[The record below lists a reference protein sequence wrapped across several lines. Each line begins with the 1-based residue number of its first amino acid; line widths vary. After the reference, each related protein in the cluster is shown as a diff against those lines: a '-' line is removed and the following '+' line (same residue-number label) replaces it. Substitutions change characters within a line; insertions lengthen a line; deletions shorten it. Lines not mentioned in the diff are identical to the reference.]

1 MSSPELQRALESAVM
16 AVRRGARMLRRYR
29 YDPLPPSIKTDGSVV
44 TELDRSI
51 ERSLRE
57 IIHSR
62 HPDHSIAG
70 EECPFEPGS
79 GGWVWYLDPI
89 DGTRV
94 YTAGQDNCCVSATLT
109 RDGVPVAAAVAA
121 PFAGELYCA
130 VQGEN
135 STVNGRPIRVAP
147 PRPLA
152 AGEFLLYYDAPD
164 DALTAL
170 MGASRRREIG
180 RLTQLPGSFILSACR
195 SARGAY
201 DLFLCIKR
209 GFGPL
214 SPWDLCPAALILA
227 GAGGVIQ
234 DLEGRSIGGMIPV
247 REAVAGSPES
257 VRELIALVGP
267 RIRKPEGPY
276 RWAHRNESV
285 FARLCSLIL
294 GDHCHVIG
302 IGGAGG
308 GIGKSSLAR
317 ELASLLGETESTIVS
332 LDDYLIP
339 RAERD
344 RLNIGAHNPA
354 ATDLA
359 QAAADLAVL
368 REGRPCEMPVYDHVR
383 GCSDTTCTVTPGR
396 FLIVEGVQALH
407 PELRPQ
413 VDLTVFLDAAPA
425 VRFQRV
431 IRDMEEKGVSESY
444 ARSVHERYEED
455 CRRFLMPLR
464 QTADAVISVEKS
476 FALHWASVVDS

>member
-1 MSSPELQRALESAVM
+1 M
-16 AVRRGARMLRRYR
+16 AVRRGSRMLRQYR
-29 YDPLPPSIKTDGSVV
+29 YNPFPPSTKNDGSVV

-94 YTAGQDNCCVSATLT
+94 YTAGQDNCCVSAALT
-109 RDGVPVAAAVAA
+109 RDGVPLVAAVAA

-130 VQGEN
+130 VQGER
-135 STVNGRPIRVAP
+135 STVNGRPIQVTS

-152 AGEFLLYYDAPD
+152 KSEFLLYLDSPD
-164 DALTAL
+164 DALSAL
-170 MGASRRREIG
+170 MGAGRRREIG

-195 SARGAY
+195 AARGAY

-209 GFGPL
+209 EFGPL
-214 SPWDLCPAALILA
+214 SPWDLCPAALVLA
-227 GAGGVIQ
+227 GAGGVVQ
-234 DLEGRSIGGMIPV
+234 DLQGKSIGGMIPT
-247 REAVAGSPES
+247 RETVAGSPES
-257 VRELIALVGP
+257 VRELIALLGP
-267 RIRKPEGPY
+267 RLRKPEKLY
-276 RWAHRNESV
+276 SWARQNEAV
-285 FARLCSLIL
+285 FARLCSLVL

-317 ELASLLGETESTIVS
+317 ELASLLGETESTIIS

-344 RLNIGAHNPA
+344 RLDIGAHDPA

-359 QAAADLAVL
+359 RAAADLAVL
-368 REGRPCEMPVYDHVR
+368 REGRPCEMPAYDHVK
-383 GCSDTTCTVTPGR
+383 GCSDTICTVTPGR

-407 PELRPQ
+407 PELHPL
-413 VDLTVFLDAAPA
+413 VDLTVFLDADPA
-425 VRFQRV
+425 VRFRRV
-431 IRDMEEKGVSESY
+431 LRDMEEKGVSESY
-444 ARSVHERYEED
+444 ARAVHERYEED

-464 QTADAVISVEKS
+464 QTADVVITVEKS
-476 FALHWASVVDS
+476 FALCWASGVDS

>member
-1 MSSPELQRALESAVM
+1 M
-16 AVRRGARMLRRYR
+16 AVRRGARMLRQHRYN
-29 YDPLPPSIKTDGSVV
+29 PLPPSTKNDGSVV

-94 YTAGQDNCCVSATLT
+94 YTAGQDNCCVSAALT
-109 RDGVPVAAAVAA
+109 RDGVPLVAAVAA

-130 VQGEN
+130 VQGES
-135 STVNGRPIRVAP
+135 STVNGRPIHVAS
-147 PRPLA
+147 PRLLTRS
-152 AGEFLLYYDAPD
+152 EFLLYLDSPD
-164 DALTAL
+164 DSLPAL
-170 MGASRRREIG
+170 MGAYRRREIG

-195 SARGAY
+195 AARGAY

-209 GFGPL
+209 EFGPL
-214 SPWDLCPAALILA
+214 SPWDLCPAALVLA
-227 GAGGVIQ
+227 GAGGVLQ
-234 DLEGRSIGGMIPV
+234 DLEGKSIGGMIPT
-247 REAVAGSPES
+247 REVVAGSPES
-257 VRELIALVGP
+257 VRELIALLGP
-267 RIRKPEGPY
+267 RLRKPEGLY
-276 RWAHRNESV
+276 SWARQNEAV

-294 GDHCHVIG
+294 GHHCHVIG

-317 ELASLLGETESTIVS
+317 ELASLLGESESTIIS

-344 RLNIGAHNPA
+344 RLNIGAHDPA

-359 QAAADLAVL
+359 RAAAHLADLRA
-368 REGRPCEMPVYDHVR
+368 GRPCEMPVYDHVR

-407 PELRPQ
+407 SQLRPL
-413 VDLTVFLDAAPA
+413 VDLTVFLDADPA
-425 VRFQRV
+425 VRFRRV
-431 IRDMEEKGVSESY
+431 LRDVEEKGVSESY
-444 ARSVHERYEED
+444 ARAIHERYEDD
-455 CRRFLMPLR
+455 CRRFLMPLK
-464 QTADAVISVEKS
+464 QTADVVITVEKS
-476 FALHWASVVDS
+476 FALH